1 MPEHACRRALK
12 YGDKSCPENQ
22 IRLWRRTRTKTDI
35 PQVSFH
41 SDRIRSRR
49 NSSGSEKS
57 SSTPHWDTAAFVARS
72 SNTSKGTALILSM
85 RHYSISRSVF
95 TPGTIRQIAKSAV
108 CGSCYNHRETRWIS
122 HHLPRGGTFVDIGA
136 NMGFFSLYAAQR
148 DARVIAIEPNRTLFD
163 RLTTNMALNGLKA
176 DLFQVAVGDHVGAG
190 LLVQTNKDFGSGRM
204 GEDGPGDRVHVRP
217 LLDILYQC
225 DVTAIHVLKID
236 IEGYEDRALLPF
248 FRDAPVTLLPD
259 HIIMED
265 TESAR
270 WTQDVFPVLRRA
282 GYERRGR
289 SRGNILLSSF

>member
-1 MPEHACRRALK
+1 MSVKSNQALAQSAHEDGYSTSIIPFGSYPLTQKQQWIRKIFFNTPLGYSRLRRPFIEHFKKDRPDPVDATLFGLK
-12 YGDKSCPENQ
+12 VRFYPRDNQ
-22 IRLWRRTRTKTDI
+22 TD
-35 PQVSFH
+35 
-41 SDRIRSRR
+41 
-49 NSSGSEKS
+49 
-57 SSTPHWDTAAFVARS
+57 
-72 SNTSKGTALILSM
+72 
-85 RHYSISRSVF
+85 
-95 TPGTIRQIAKSAV
+95 AKSAV

-122 HHLPRGGTFVDIGA
+122 RHLPRGGTFVDIGA

-148 DARVIAIEPNRTLFD
+148 EARVIAIEPNRTLFD

-176 DLFQVAVGDHVGAG
+176 DLFQVAVGDHDGMG
-190 LLVQTNKDFGSGRM
+190 MLVQTNRDFGSGRM
-204 GEDGPGDRVHVRP
+204 GEDGPGDRVRVRP

-248 FRDAPVTLLPD
+248 FRAAPMTLLPD

-270 WTQDVFPVLRRA
+270 WAQDVFPVLRRA

-289 SRGNILLSSF
+289 SRGNILLSRF